1 MKKLLFT
8 LLLGVSVSVS
18 AQTWEGDNTAGGK
31 IVLTS
36 RDCPEYPNKGLRSG
50 YSYGKGGRTHTFCW
64 AIIDNKIKA
73 LYKNG
78 DEYTYDPAIFKKVET
93 NQRGS

>member
-1 MKKLLFT
+1 MKLFIGT
-8 LLLGVSVSVS
+8 LLLAASVTAQ
-18 AQTWEGDNTAGGK
+18 AQTWQANNNNGGK

-36 RDCPEYPNKGLRSG
+36 RDCPDYPNKGLRSG
-50 YSYGKGGRTHTFCW
+50 YSYGNGGRTFTFCW

-78 DEYTYDPAIFKKVET
+78 DEYTYDPNSFEKVDT
-93 NQRGS
+93 GKRGS